1 MVVLF
6 MKANMQSKPRELT
19 IPDDAWLFIESMR
32 SFELVEAVCVGVID
46 SVATGPR
53 LVDLDVFVDCTD
65 QCIMLA
71 RVFQSQDISRY

>member
-1 MVVLF
+1 
-6 MKANMQSKPRELT
+6 
-19 IPDDAWLFIESMR
+19 MR

-71 RVFQSQDISRY
+71 RVFQSQDISRFSQLARSKLRISKVI